1 MEEMIAAGVM
11 MPGALDD
18 LPGGMGRQ
26 RRRDFGEKPKL
37 WEVWVDEQGQIHEGS
52 ESDFGGK
59 EESKWEDI
67 LPVSAI
73 VKSKGDD
80 PVVIDKAPSRRAMV
94 SRILSRRPELPTPPR
109 CIEAVSANDKAD
121 DDLVQVSVFISMPN
135 PSTRRSDAMM
145 KGKER
150 IRSSEEGEFP
160 AVVLGIAE
168 VGYRV

>member
-1 MEEMIAAGVM
+1 MGGGLREHPRSFLLRRRLRRHMEEMIAAGVM

-67 LPVSAI
+67 L
-73 VKSKGDD
+73 
-80 PVVIDKAPSRRAMV
+80 
-94 SRILSRRPELPTPPR
+94 
-109 CIEAVSANDKAD
+109 
-121 DDLVQVSVFISMPN
+121 
-135 PSTRRSDAMM
+135 
-145 KGKER
+145 
-150 IRSSEEGEFP
+150 
-160 AVVLGIAE
+160 
-168 VGYRV
+168 VGVYYYFCSQSLLRV